1 MPKAVLDTN
10 VLASGLA
17 SFLIEESIPG
27 QLLHAFLD
35 DWFEL
40 IYSEYLLTEPRRTLT
55 KSYFARRLNQD
66 QISRVLAAMADEA
79 AITPITVTVSG
90 VATHPEDD
98 LILATAVSG
107 HADYLVT
114 GDRQLLQLGSYQGV
128 RILSPRAFLEL
139 LEDQ

>member
-55 KSYFARRLNQD
+55 KSYTNPA
-66 QISRVLAAMADEA
+66 
-79 AITPITVTVSG
+79 
-90 VATHPEDD
+90 
-98 LILATAVSG
+98 
-107 HADYLVT
+107 
-114 GDRQLLQLGSYQGV
+114 
-128 RILSPRAFLEL
+128 
-139 LEDQ
+139 

>member
-1 MPKAVLDTN
+1 MIT
-10 VLASGLA
+10 
-17 SFLIEESIPG
+17 
-27 QLLHAFLD
+27 Q
-35 DWFEL
+35 DW
-40 IYSEYLLTEPRRTLT
+40 Y
-55 KSYFARRLNQD
+55 YFARRLNQD